1 MTQDEQCALVLCL
14 LWRCVM
20 RHQPASVHK
29 RYVIFVSIQMHPL
42 LSFVTSFSFFF
53 SSRRRLEAVRA
64 ITTWGREWHLES
76 DGWKG
81 IKFSLEPTVWNW
93 YSTPLYFSPP
103 YFSPHKQATALTY
116 SNRRSSLSLVVRP
129 VLKKRSGKRE
139 WRKKEPRGRKLSNC
153 TFELMPFNLSLSHW
167 VIKKNKK

>member
-1 MTQDEQCALVLCL
+1 MCLSSLFIMAVCNAASANVCAQTICHFCL
-14 LWRCVM
+14 
-20 RHQPASVHK
+20 HPNASVAQLCD
-29 RYVIFVSIQMHPL
+29 F
-42 LSFVTSFSFFF
+42 FFF

-93 YSTPLYFSPP
+93 YSNPPLLFPPP
-103 YFSPHKQATALTY
+103 YFPPHKQATALTY

-129 VLKKRSGKRE
+129 VLKKQSGKRE
-139 WRKKEPRGRKLSNC
+139 WREKEPRGRKLSNC